1 MAAEEDNFDI
11 DIYGDGRED
20 YQQEEPADAEVKAQ
34 ESSDLAAPSA
44 EDRIAKTTES
54 PDTLTQ
60 APTNG
65 DESHLDMKQE
75 EGLEHTSDVA
85 QKIASTDESTQD
97 PLLLPKQAPQTQGLK
112 RKDGS
117 DDRPVDPGATNALFI
132 SDLQWWITD
141 DDIRGWAN
149 QSQCEDE
156 LEDITF
162 SEHKVNGKSKGQAY
176 VVFKSPQAA
185 TAAKH
190 KIQSFGEGQQYKKL
204 TVSFTNPF
212 TNPFRILP
220 KDGPTRNNNQ
230 NNNRSTSGGY
240 GASAGMTAPPPQQMN
255 YNMTNSNGG
264 FRGGRG
270 GFNNRGAM
278 NNMPG
283 YNRGGFQGAM
293 TTGFQ
298 GAPMGGF
305 QGAPMGGM
313 QQYGG
318 FQPNRG
324 GMMGGMRGGGPMG
337 MHGGRGGMNP
347 NGMMGMPMGGM
358 GMVGMGGMAGPMGGM
373 GGMGMGMPQMGGA
386 MGMQGQGGFQG
397 GPQAHY
403 NPAFFP
409 QQQNQQVVGGVAG
422 DSAWNPHGAKR
433 PRPE

>member
-1 MAAEEDNFDI
+1 MS
-11 DIYGDGRED
+11 R
-20 YQQEEPADAEVKAQ
+20 
-34 ESSDLAAPSA
+34 
-44 EDRIAKTTES
+44 
-54 PDTLTQ
+54 
-60 APTNG
+60 
-65 DESHLDMKQE
+65 
-75 EGLEHTSDVA
+75 
-85 QKIASTDESTQD
+85 
-97 PLLLPKQAPQTQGLK
+97 
-112 RKDGS
+112 
-117 DDRPVDPGATNALFI
+117 
-132 SDLQWWITD
+132 
-141 DDIRGWAN
+141 
-149 QSQCEDE
+149 
-156 LEDITF
+156 
-162 SEHKVNGKSKGQAY
+162 QAY

-190 KIQSFGEGQQYKKL
+190 KIQSFGEGQQYTKKL

-386 MGMQGQGGFQG
+386 MGMQGMHGFYDRRAIAPASLAGQYMAQAPAPSRPSLAGWLHGSAAQSPGPSRFPNSVVANTMGYPPQTPSPMPTSTLTIPMLSSQNSSLRRNLSQSGQGGFQG

>member
-1 MAAEEDNFDI
+1 M
-11 DIYGDGRED
+11 
-20 YQQEEPADAEVKAQ
+20 
-34 ESSDLAAPSA
+34 
-44 EDRIAKTTES
+44 
-54 PDTLTQ
+54 
-60 APTNG
+60 
-65 DESHLDMKQE
+65 
-75 EGLEHTSDVA
+75 
-85 QKIASTDESTQD
+85 
-97 PLLLPKQAPQTQGLK
+97 
-112 RKDGS
+112 
-117 DDRPVDPGATNALFI
+117 
-132 SDLQWWITD
+132 
-141 DDIRGWAN
+141 
-149 QSQCEDE
+149 
-156 LEDITF
+156 
-162 SEHKVNGKSKGQAY
+162 
-176 VVFKSPQAA
+176 FKSPQAA

-190 KIQSFGEGQQYKKL
+190 KIQSFGEGQQYTKKF

-212 TNPFRILP
+212 TNPFRTLP
-220 KDGPTRNNNQ
+220 KDGPMRNNNSNQ
-230 NNNRSTSGGY
+230 NNNRSSSGSY
-240 GASAGMTAPPPQQMN
+240 GAPASMTAPPPQQMN
-255 YNMTNSNGG
+255 YNMNNSNGG

-283 YNRGGFQGAM
+283 YNRGGFQGPM

-318 FQPNRG
+318 FPQSRG

-337 MHGGRGGMNP
+337 MRGGRGGMSP

-358 GMVGMGGMAGPMGGM
+358 GMPAMGAMAGPMGGM
-373 GGMGMGMPQMGGA
+373 GGMGMGMPQIGGA
-386 MGMQGQGGFQG
+386 MGMQGMHSFYNRSAITPASLPGQYMAQAPVTSSPSLASWLPGNVAQYPGASPLPQAAVPNTMGYPSQSLSFPPFSTSKSPILSQNSSLKRDLSLSGQGGFQG

-409 QQQNQQVVGGVAG
+409 QQQNQQVAGGVVG